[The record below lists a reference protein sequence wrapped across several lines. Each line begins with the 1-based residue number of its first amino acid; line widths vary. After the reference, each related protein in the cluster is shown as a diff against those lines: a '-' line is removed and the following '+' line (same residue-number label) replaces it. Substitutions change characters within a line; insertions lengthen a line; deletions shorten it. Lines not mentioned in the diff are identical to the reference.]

1 MKITALKLKN
11 IHSLRGE
18 HEIDFANGA
27 LAEAGLFAITGPT
40 GAGKSTLLDAITLA
54 LFKSIPR
61 VGRISPEQIK
71 SQGII
76 LTHHTDECYA
86 EVTFN
91 VNGKDYRAHWSIAK
105 TRTGENF
112 RQPIH
117 ELSEV
122 ETGNILCD
130 RYSDTVKEVEKIV
143 GLTYDQFV
151 KAMLLAQGEFA
162 KLLKADAKERDQL
175 LEDITGAHIY
185 RRIGRAV
192 FEKHKHHK
200 QKLEQSQLILDQIEV
215 FDKDTRNELDSTI
228 KNLSAAVRN
237 LIKEQKAIEE
247 IIEIKKKRVDLLQ
260 REDKVKRRLGIWQDK
275 QAKWTE
281 NARRLERHEQLASF
295 REPLQDIRLL
305 EKDEAKLVQSIENTE
320 KALANAREKQ
330 SNAEAVAKELL
341 KKTPQNFNQELRDFR
356 DQINALDE
364 AISNKKNTFQ
374 NKKEAFER
382 LRDSLARRLGTFN
395 EEKNTAYW
403 LAHIESAQQT
413 QDIYSDEA
421 LENALQKIELREG
434 FLSRFSDQQKM
445 MGVYQSNLQDLLN
458 QRKKTNEKHADNQ
471 EQLQSIRQN
480 LKEEMPC
487 RDALKRDVEQR
498 KREAGLEA
506 QRADLQEGEAC
517 PLCGST
523 EHPYAEHLPELD
535 QTKAHLLAELEEKI
549 KNWEKEAV
557 ALQTRI
563 NDHDGVNKE
572 LDDKIIETEK
582 EVSSSNDNMAKLR
595 ENLGWSAS
603 EAPLEDETKRLK
615 KLRIDLNRLGS
626 QMACVDDLKDVQE
639 LEKELPIVD
648 RHIRETTKQRIDLYT
663 GANINDDVAG
673 CIQTRDQA
681 LEAMERLHGELSESK
696 INREQTSV
704 KVKEKTKELLRNV
717 AAFGIADLDDLSTG
731 ILPESEANRLRREA
745 QVLKDEKLSIE
756 GEQKSIAEQLAD
768 IVDQDERPL
777 EVCTQ
782 VRQEIVDKLEN
793 HRSEITRIQTR
804 LEQDNEN
811 HAKRK
816 AIEKEMD
823 EQGKALE
830 VWHKL
835 NIMIGDATGAKFSSF
850 VQRLTLK
857 QLLLFAND
865 RLLGLSDRYRL
876 FYTEDNNTLMVED
889 LHLGST
895 TRSVSSLS
903 GGESFKLS
911 LALALGLSDLAA
923 QNVKIDSLFIDE
935 GFGTLDSDSL
945 NDAIATLE
953 DLQSKSNKSV
963 GVISH
968 VEELKERLG
977 AKINVVPK
985 GKGYSKVEVVS
996 G

>member
-143 GLTYDQFV
+143 GLTYDQFI

-175 LEDITGAHIY
+175 LEDITGAHVY
-185 RRIGRAV
+185 RRIGKAV

-228 KNLSAAVRN
+228 KKLSAAVTT
-237 LIKEQKAIEE
+237 LIKEQNAIEA
-247 IIEIKKKRVDLLQ
+247 ILEIKRKRLDLLQ
-260 REDKVKRRLGIWQDK
+260 REDNVRRRLDIWKDK

-281 NARRLERHEQLASF
+281 NASRLERHEQLAPF

-305 EKDEAKLVQSIENTE
+305 EKDEAKLVQGIEKTE

-364 AISNKKNTFQ
+364 AISNQKNTFQ
-374 NKKEAFER
+374 NKKEGFER

-413 QDIYSDEA
+413 HDIYSDEA

-434 FLSRFSDQQKM
+434 LLSRFSDQQKM
-445 MGVYQSNLQDLLN
+445 LGVYQSNLQDLLN
-458 QRKKTNEKHADNQ
+458 QRNNANEKHADNQ

-480 LKEEMPC
+480 LKEEMPR

-572 LDDKIIETEK
+572 LDDKIKATEK

-595 ENLGWSAS
+595 ENLGWSAN

-639 LEKELPIVD
+639 LEKELPILD
-648 RHIRETTKQRIDLYT
+648 RQIRETTKQRIDLYT

-681 LEAMERLHGELSESK
+681 LEAMERLQRELSESK
-696 INREQTSV
+696 INHEQTSV
-704 KVKEKTKELLRNV
+704 KVKEKTKELLRHV
-717 AAFGIADLDDLSTG
+717 AAFGIADLEDLSTG
-731 ILPESEANRLRREA
+731 ILPEAEANRLRSEA
-745 QVLKDEKLSIE
+745 QVLKDEKQTIE
-756 GEQKSIAEQLAD
+756 GEQKTIAEQLGD

-777 EVCTQ
+777 EECTQ

-793 HRSEITRIQTR
+793 HRSDITRIQTR
-804 LEQDNEN
+804 LEQDNKN
-811 HAKRK
+811 RAKRK

-977 AKINVVPK
+977 AKINVVPT
-985 GKGYSKVEVVS
+985 GKGYSKVEII
-996 G
+996 GG